1 MLKYNEVSIMESKTR
16 AYKKITQEIKAD
28 IISGLLLGIG
38 VNEMS
43 RKHGISSGAVS
54 KIKQE
59 LDDDQKALLPENA
72 VDRIEDLLITSLKEH
87 LKAIE
92 TIAKVGQDERYIRTQ
107 SAGQIA
113 DLHQQLANWSVQL
126 LEAANNPDAK

>member
-1 MLKYNEVSIMESKTR
+1 MESKTR

-43 RKHGISSGAVS
+43 RKHGISAGAVS
-54 KIKQE
+54 KIKAE

-113 DLHQQLANWSVQL
+113 DLHQQLTNWSVQL
-126 LEAANNPDAK
+126 LEAANNPEPK

>member
-1 MLKYNEVSIMESKTR
+1 MESKTR

-59 LDDDQKALLPENA
+59 LDEDQKALLPENA

-113 DLHQQLANWSVQL
+113 DLHQQLTNWSVQL
-126 LEAANNPDAK
+126 LEAANNPEPK

>member
-1 MLKYNEVSIMESKTR
+1 MESKTR
-16 AYKKITQEIKAD
+16 QYKKITQEIKAD

-54 KIKQE
+54 KIKAE

-72 VDRIEDLLITSLKEH
+72 VDRIEDLLISSLKEH

-92 TIAKVGQDERYIRTQ
+92 TIAKVGQDERYLRTQ

-113 DLHQQLANWSVQL
+113 DLHQQLTNWSVQL
-126 LEAANNPDAK
+126 LEAANPNRE

>member
-1 MLKYNEVSIMESKTR
+1 MESKTR
-16 AYKKITQEIKAD
+16 AYKKITQDIKAD

-59 LDDDQKALLPENA
+59 LDEDQKALLPENA

-113 DLHQQLANWSVQL
+113 DLHQQLTNWSVQL
-126 LEAANNPDAK
+126 LEAANPEPK

>member
-1 MLKYNEVSIMESKTR
+1 MESKTR

-126 LEAANNPDAK
+126 LEAANNPDPK

>member
-1 MLKYNEVSIMESKTR
+1 MESKTR

-126 LEAANNPDAK
+126 LEAANNPEPK

>member
-1 MLKYNEVSIMESKTR
+1 MESKTR

-43 RKHGISSGAVS
+43 RKHGISAGAVS
-54 KIKQE
+54 KIKAE
-59 LDDDQKALLPENA
+59 LDDDQKLLLPENA

-92 TIAKVGQDERYIRTQ
+92 TIAKVGQDERYLRTQ

-113 DLHQQLANWSVQL
+113 DLHQQLTNWSVQL
-126 LEAANNPDAK
+126 LEAANPEPK

>member
-1 MLKYNEVSIMESKTR
+1 MDSKTR
-16 AYKKITQEIKAD
+16 TYRKINQEIKAD

-43 RKHGISSGAVS
+43 RKHGISAGAVS
-54 KIKQE
+54 KIKAE

-92 TIAKVGQDERYIRTQ
+92 TIAKVGQDERYLRTQ

-113 DLHQQLANWSVQL
+113 DLHQQLTNWSVQL
-126 LEAANNPDAK
+126 LEAANPEPRD

>member
-1 MLKYNEVSIMESKTR
+1 METKTR

-43 RKHGISSGAVS
+43 RKHGISAGAVS
-54 KIKQE
+54 KIKAE
-59 LDDDQKALLPENA
+59 LDDDQKLLLPENA

-92 TIAKVGQDERYIRTQ
+92 TIAKVGQDERYLRTQ

-113 DLHQQLANWSVQL
+113 DLHQQLTNWSVQL
-126 LEAANNPDAK
+126 LEAANPEQPK

>member
-1 MLKYNEVSIMESKTR
+1 MDESKVR
-16 AYKKITQEIKAD
+16 QYRKITQEIKAD
-28 IISGLLLGIG
+28 VIAGLLVGIG
-38 VNEMS
+38 VNEIS
-43 RKHGISSGAVS
+43 RKCGISSGAVS
-54 KIKQE
+54 KIKAE
-59 LDDDQKALLPENA
+59 LDDNQKSLLPENA
-72 VDRIEDLLITSLKEH
+72 IDRIEDLLITSLKEH

-126 LEAANNPDAK
+126 LEAANNPEPK

>member
-1 MLKYNEVSIMESKTR
+1 MESKTR

-43 RKHGISSGAVS
+43 RKHGISAGAVS
-54 KIKQE
+54 KIKAE
-59 LDDDQKALLPENA
+59 LDDDQKLLLPENA

-92 TIAKVGQDERYIRTQ
+92 TIAKVGQDERYLRTQ

-113 DLHQQLANWSVQL
+113 DLHQQLTNWSVQL
-126 LEAANNPDAK
+126 LEAANPEQK

>member
-1 MLKYNEVSIMESKTR
+1 MESKTR

-43 RKHGISSGAVS
+43 RKHGISAGAVS
-54 KIKQE
+54 KIKAE
-59 LDDDQKALLPENA
+59 LDDDQKLLLPENA

-92 TIAKVGQDERYIRTQ
+92 TIAKVGQDERYLRTQ

-113 DLHQQLANWSVQL
+113 DLHQQLTNWSVQL
-126 LEAANNPDAK
+126 LEAANPEQSK

>member
-1 MLKYNEVSIMESKTR
+1 MESKTR

-43 RKHGISSGAVS
+43 RKHGISAGAVS
-54 KIKQE
+54 KIKAE
-59 LDDDQKALLPENA
+59 LDDDQKLLLPENA

-92 TIAKVGQDERYIRTQ
+92 TIAKVGQDERYLRTQ

-113 DLHQQLANWSVQL
+113 DLHQQLTNWSVQL
-126 LEAANNPDAK
+126 LEAANPEQPK

>member
-1 MLKYNEVSIMESKTR
+1 MESKTR
-16 AYKKITQEIKAD
+16 TYRKITQEIKAD

-43 RKHGISSGAVS
+43 RKHGISAGAVS
-54 KIKQE
+54 KIKAE

-72 VDRIEDLLITSLKEH
+72 IDRIEDLLIVSLKEH

-92 TIAKVGQDERYIRTQ
+92 TIAKVGQDERYLRTQ

-113 DLHQQLANWSVQL
+113 DLHQQLTNWSIQL
-126 LEAANNPDAK
+126 LEAANPNRE

>member
-1 MLKYNEVSIMESKTR
+1 MDSKTR
-16 AYKKITQEIKAD
+16 TYRKITQEIKAD
-28 IISGLLLGIG
+28 IVSGLLLGIG

-43 RKHGISSGAVS
+43 RKHGISAGAVS
-54 KIKQE
+54 KIKAE
-59 LDDDQKALLPENA
+59 LDDNQKALLPENA

-92 TIAKVGQDERYIRTQ
+92 TIAKVGQDERYLRTQ

-113 DLHQQLANWSVQL
+113 DLHQQLTNWSVQL
-126 LEAANNPDAK
+126 LEAANPEPRD

>member
-1 MLKYNEVSIMESKTR
+1 MESKTR

-43 RKHGISSGAVS
+43 RKHGISAGAVS
-54 KIKQE
+54 KIKAE
-59 LDDDQKALLPENA
+59 LDDDQKLLLPENA

-92 TIAKVGQDERYIRTQ
+92 TIARVGQDERYLRTQ

-113 DLHQQLANWSVQL
+113 DLHQQLTNWSVQL
-126 LEAANNPDAK
+126 LEAANPEQPK

>member
-1 MLKYNEVSIMESKTR
+1 MESKTR

-59 LDDDQKALLPENA
+59 LDEDQKSLLPENA

-113 DLHQQLANWSVQL
+113 DLHQQLTNWSVQL
-126 LEAANNPDAK
+126 LEAANNPEPK

>member
-1 MLKYNEVSIMESKTR
+1 MESKTR

-43 RKHGISSGAVS
+43 RKHGISAGAVS
-54 KIKQE
+54 RIKAE
-59 LDDDQKALLPENA
+59 LDDDQKLLLPENA

-92 TIAKVGQDERYIRTQ
+92 TIAKVGQDERYLRTQ

-113 DLHQQLANWSVQL
+113 DLHQQLTNWSVQL
-126 LEAANNPDAK
+126 LEAANPEPK

>member
-1 MLKYNEVSIMESKTR
+1 MESKTR

-43 RKHGISSGAVS
+43 RKHGISAGAVS
-54 KIKQE
+54 KIKAE
-59 LDDDQKALLPENA
+59 LDDDQKLLLPENA

-92 TIAKVGQDERYIRTQ
+92 TIAKVGQDERYLRTQ

-113 DLHQQLANWSVQL
+113 DLHQQLTNWSVQL
-126 LEAANNPDAK
+126 LEAANNPEPK

>member
-1 MLKYNEVSIMESKTR
+1 MESKTR

-113 DLHQQLANWSVQL
+113 DLHQQLTNWSVQL
-126 LEAANNPDAK
+126 LEAANNPEPK